1 MQHGVTRQNALI
13 DTLHATEKTDGPVGL
28 GGWLILVG
36 LGVVISPFRMIYE
49 GVTLYGPLLRD
60 NVLQALADPTSP
72 AYTAYL
78 AEFIYAEIGFNVIFV
93 VWAITNL
100 VLFFAK
106 NRRFPAS
113 FRYFLIAN
121 LVFLISDA
129 LVISSLF
136 PDEIAFDAE
145 TTKAIFQLAISTA
158 IWVPYTLL
166 SKRVKNTF
174 VN

>member
-1 MQHGVTRQNALI
+1 MQHGVTRQNALT
-13 DTLHATEKTDGPVGL
+13 DTLHPTEKTDGPVGL

-49 GVTLYGPLLRD
+49 GVTLYGPLLRE
-60 NVLQALADPTSP
+60 NVLQTLADPSSP
-72 AYTAYL
+72 AYIAYL
-78 AEFIYAEIGFNVIFV
+78 AEFIYLEIGFNVVFV
-93 VWAITNL
+93 VWAIVNFGM
-100 VLFFAK
+100 FFSRSK
-106 NRRFPAS
+106 RFPAS

-121 LVFLISDA
+121 LVFLIGDA
-129 LVISSLF
+129 LVLSRLF

-145 TTKAIFQLAISTA
+145 TTKAVFQSAITA
-158 IWVPYTLL
+158 SIWVPYTLL